1 MNSFDYGVALIF
13 ALLVLS
19 LGLMFSGSGKNMK
32 SFFAAGGAVPWWV
45 SGLSLF
51 MSFFSVGT
59 FVVWG
64 SIAYTEGFVSIAIQT
79 TMAVSGIVIGFIIAP
94 AWNKTKAI
102 TAAEFI
108 SKRLGDSIQR
118 KYSFIFLFIN
128 LFTAGAFLYPV
139 GKIIEVTTGLP
150 LEVAIIGLGAFV
162 IAYTAVGGLWAVLVT
177 DVLQFVVLSAAVII
191 VIPLSLG
198 MVGGASEFLQK
209 LPEGFT
215 ALHNEQYTWIF
226 LAAFLVYN
234 TVFIGGNW
242 AYVQRYT
249 SVSSPR
255 NARKV
260 GWLFAGLYLV
270 APAVWMIPP
279 MVYRI
284 IDPSLSG
291 TEAENAYLLMSMEV
305 VPNGLLGLVL
315 GAMIFATASSVN
327 TTINIAAGVWTNDIY
342 GFFKKA
348 VTPKESILIARIST
362 LVFGCLAIVVAL
374 MVKTMGGIVE
384 VVLSV
389 GALTGA
395 PIYLPPIWAM
405 FSKRQTGR
413 SIITATVASLAINLF
428 FKFVSPG
435 LLNFELSRAFEMLV
449 GAITPVV
456 MLIIFEFYYQ
466 FRSSTN
472 PDYDGYVTYQRE
484 RAEEEHRL
492 RSDDPQGFDS
502 ADSSANSYAMKILGV
517 GVLAIGLL
525 IVFLGCIA
533 DSAIVET
540 ILVGSAICVPALLL
554 LNPVKWLAGKRNNQS
569 LSQ

>member
-1 MNSFDYGVALIF
+1 MNSFDYGVALLF
-13 ALLVLS
+13 SLLVLS
-19 LGLMFSGSGKNMK
+19 LGMMFSGSGKSMK

-64 SIAYTEGFVSIAIQT
+64 SIAYTDGFVSVAIQT
-79 TMAVSGIVIGFIIAP
+79 TMAIAGIIIGFVVAP

-108 SKRLGDSIQR
+108 SKRLGDSVQR

-139 GKIIEVTTGLP
+139 GKIIEVTTGMP
-150 LEVAIIGLGAFV
+150 LEAAIIALGIFV

-191 VIPLSLG
+191 VIPLSLN
-198 MVGGASEFLQK
+198 MVGGPSEFLNK

-215 ALHNEQYTWIF
+215 ALHNEQYTWVF
-226 LAAFLVYN
+226 LAAFLIYN

-270 APAVWMIPP
+270 APAIWMIPP
-279 MVYRI
+279 MVYRLI
-284 IDPSLSG
+284 NPGLSG
-291 TEAENAYLLMSMEV
+291 TEAEDAYLLMSMEV

-342 GFFKKA
+342 GHFKKS
-348 VTPKESILIARIST
+348 VTALESMFVARIST
-362 LVFGCLAIVVAL
+362 LVFGVLAIAVAL
-374 MVKTMGGIVE
+374 MVQNMGGIVE

-395 PIYLPPIWAM
+395 PIYLPPIWAI
-405 FSKRQTGR
+405 FSKRQTGI
-413 SIITATVASLAINLF
+413 SILATTFISLAINLF
-428 FKFVSPG
+428 FKFVSPT
-435 LLNFELSRAFEMLV
+435 LLDFGLSRSMEMLV
-449 GAITPVV
+449 GALTPIAI
-456 MLIIFEFYYQ
+456 LALFEMFY
-466 FRSSTN
+466 RAKGNAN
-472 PDYDGYVTYQRE
+472 PDYDAYVIHQQERVDAEQRLS
-484 RAEEEHRL
+484 AEDN
-492 RSDDPQGFDS
+492 SNDDS
-502 ADSSANSYAMKILGV
+502 ANDHALKMIAIGVGSIGVLIVALGALTDSAN
-517 GVLAIGLL
+517 
-525 IVFLGCIA
+525 
-533 DSAIVET
+533 VET
-540 ILVGSAICVPALLL
+540 ITVGLLVCIPALLL
-554 LNPVKWLAGKRNNQS
+554 LKPVKHFIKKS
-569 LSQ
+569 

>member
-1 MNSFDYGVALIF
+1 MNSFDYGVALLF
-13 ALLVLS
+13 SLLVLA
-19 LGLMFSGSGKNMK
+19 LGMMFSGSGKNMK

-64 SIAYTEGFVSIAIQT
+64 SIAYTDGFVSIAIQT
-79 TMAVSGIVIGFIIAP
+79 TMALAGIIIGLVVAP

-108 SKRLGDSIQR
+108 SKRLGDSVQR
-118 KYSFIFLFIN
+118 KYSSIFLFIN

-139 GKIIEVTTGLP
+139 GKIIEVTTGMP
-150 LEVAIIGLGAFV
+150 LEAAIIALGIFV

-191 VIPLSLG
+191 VIPLSLN
-198 MVGGASEFLQK
+198 MVGGPSEFLNK

-215 ALHNEQYTWIF
+215 ALHNEQYTWVF
-226 LAAFLVYN
+226 LAAFLIYN

-270 APAVWMIPP
+270 APAIWMIPP
-279 MVYRI
+279 MVYRLI
-284 IDPSLSG
+284 NPGLSG
-291 TEAENAYLLMSMEV
+291 TEAEDAYLLMSMEV

-342 GFFKKA
+342 GHFKKT
-348 VTPKESILIARIST
+348 VTAIESMFVARVST
-362 LVFGCLAIVVAL
+362 LVFGLLAIGVAL
-374 MVKTMGGIVE
+374 MVQTMGGIVE

-395 PIYLPPIWAM
+395 PIYLPPIWAI
-405 FSKRQTGR
+405 FSKRQTGV
-413 SIITATVASLAINLF
+413 SIMATTFISLAINLF
-428 FKFVSPG
+428 FKFVSPW
-435 LLNFELSRAFEMLV
+435 LLDVELSRSMEMLV
-449 GAITPVV
+449 GALTPVGI
-456 MLIIFEFYYQ
+456 LILFEIFYGIKDEA
-466 FRSSTN
+466 N
-472 PDYDGYVTYQRE
+472 PDYDAYVAYQQTRTE
-484 RAEEEHRL
+484 TEQRVTENL
-492 RSDDPQGFDS
+492 PDDGANDHARKMIGIGVGSIGVLIIALGSVTDS
-502 ADSSANSYAMKILGV
+502 ANLETIIV
-517 GVLAIGLL
+517 GLAIL
-525 IVFLGCIA
+525 
-533 DSAIVET
+533 
-540 ILVGSAICVPALLL
+540 VPAVLL
-554 LNPVKWLAGKRNNQS
+554 LNPFKS
-569 LSQ
+569 LFKQASAER